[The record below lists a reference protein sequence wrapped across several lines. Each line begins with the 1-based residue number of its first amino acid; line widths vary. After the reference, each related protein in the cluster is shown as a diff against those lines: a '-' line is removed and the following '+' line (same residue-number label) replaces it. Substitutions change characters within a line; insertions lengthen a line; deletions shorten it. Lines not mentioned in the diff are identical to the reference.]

1 LFCMIE
7 ESLPVIPA
15 DRYNNCHDICVITC
29 YFNPEGYK
37 TKLVNYTIFSQKLA
51 LSGIALYTIEL
62 AFENQPFVLPNT
74 PCSLQIRGED
84 VIWQK
89 ERLINILFQKIPPRF
104 SKIIWLDCDLLFQ
117 NENWLV
123 EASAALDDHKVIQPF
138 QWVVRLPRYEQ
149 YYSKYGEKHES
160 FCSVWEKDHSRA
172 DKGVFDQHGH
182 TGFAWGIRRELLAR
196 HGLYDTCIS
205 GSADHLM
212 AHAFCG
218 NMDCICVHR
227 MIGDGKYF
235 QHFSKWGS
243 AIANEVNGDL
253 GYVDGY
259 LLHLWHGQ
267 TIDRKYHE
275 RNQELIKMNF
285 DPEIDLITNGNGL
298 LQLSSKD
305 SKFKNWSIDL
315 FSRRKEDGIDA

>member
-1 LFCMIE
+1 MIE

-160 FCSVWEKDHSRA
+160 FA
-172 DKGVFDQHGH
+172 LF
-182 TGFAWGIRRELLAR
+182 GIK
-196 HGLYDTCIS
+196 T
-205 GSADHLM
+205 
-212 AHAFCG
+212 
-218 NMDCICVHR
+218 
-227 MIGDGKYF
+227 
-235 QHFSKWGS
+235 
-243 AIANEVNGDL
+243 IA
-253 GYVDGY
+253 
-259 LLHLWHGQ
+259 
-267 TIDRKYHE
+267 
-275 RNQELIKMNF
+275 ELIKAF
-285 DPEIDLITNGNGL
+285 LTSTVIPALPGVSAGNCWPGTGCTIHVF
-298 LQLSSKD
+298 QGAR
-305 SKFKNWSIDL
+305 I
-315 FSRRKEDGIDA
+315 I